1 MYKLVAVD
9 LDGTL
14 LNQYGDVTENTKRVI
29 KNVMRKGT
37 QVVLASGRS
46 IDSIQNIS
54 NEIGASRYIVAGNG
68 AVLYDIEEQKNLY
81 ENYIPIEKAKKIID
95 ICEENSI
102 FYNIYTNK
110 KIVTK
115 NLRYNVLYYYK
126 ENLKKADR
134 KKTNI
139 DIVDSI
145 QDYVKNMRDEKIM
158 KIFICDETAAVFNS
172 IMKKFEEVPNV
183 ETLDVS
189 HMSRKVI
196 NQGTEEVSIE
206 YYYTEIS
213 LSNVDKW
220 TAIEYLIEKLG
231 IKKEEVIAIGDNM
244 NDKKMIENAGLGI
257 VMKGSTPTVIKV
269 ADEIAQSNNEDGAIK
284 ILQKYYKNIKF
295 V

>member
-158 KIFICDETAAVFNS
+158 KIFICDETASVFNS

-196 NQGTEEVSIE
+196 KNGTLEFPIE

-213 LSNVDKW
+213 MKNVDKW
-220 TAIEYLIEKLG
+220 NAIEFLINKMG
-231 IKKEEVIAIGDNM
+231 INKDEVIAIGDNM
-244 NDKKMIENAGLGI
+244 NDKKMIEEAGLGI
-257 VMKGSTPTVIKV
+257 TMEGSTPVVTNV
-269 ADEIAQSNNEDGAIK
+269 ANYVTANNNNEGVAK
-284 ILQKYYKNIKF
+284 ALEKF
-295 V
+295 CF

>member
-145 QDYVKNMRDEKIM
+145 QDYVKNMRDENIM
-158 KIFICDETAAVFNS
+158 KIFICDETASVFNS

-196 NQGTEEVSIE
+196 KKGTLEFPIE

-213 LSNVDKW
+213 MKNVDKW
-220 TAIEYLIEKLG
+220 NAIEFLINKMG
-231 IKKEEVIAIGDNM
+231 INKDEVIAIGDNM
-244 NDKKMIENAGLGI
+244 NDKKMIEEAGLGI
-257 VMKGSTPTVIKV
+257 TMEGSTPVVTDV
-269 ADEIAQSNNEDGAIK
+269 ANYITANNNNEGVAK
-284 ILQKYYKNIKF
+284 ALEKF
-295 V
+295 CF

>member
-145 QDYVKNMRDEKIM
+145 QDYVKNMRDENIM
-158 KIFICDETAAVFNS
+158 KIFICDETASVFNS

-196 NQGTEEVSIE
+196 KNGTLEFPIE

-213 LSNVDKW
+213 MKNVDKW
-220 TAIEYLIEKLG
+220 NAIEFLINKMG
-231 IKKEEVIAIGDNM
+231 INKDEVIAIGDNM
-244 NDKKMIENAGLGI
+244 NDKKMIEEAGLGI
-257 VMKGSTPTVIKV
+257 TMEGSTPAV
-269 ADEIAQSNNEDGAIK
+269 ADIARQHIVFLIRMVGIPK
-284 ILQKYYKNIKF
+284 GGTIGLKK
-295 V
+295 

>member
-145 QDYVKNMRDEKIM
+145 QDYVKNMRDENIM
-158 KIFICDETAAVFNS
+158 KIFICDETASVFNS

-183 ETLDVS
+183 EILDVS

-196 NQGTEEVSIE
+196 KNGTLEFPIE

-213 LSNVDKW
+213 MKNVDKW
-220 TAIEYLIEKLG
+220 NAIEFLINKMG
-231 IKKEEVIAIGDNM
+231 INKDEVIAIGDNM
-244 NDKKMIENAGLGI
+244 NDKKMIEEAGLGI
-257 VMKGSTPTVIKV
+257 TMEGSTPAV
-269 ADEIAQSNNEDGAIK
+269 ADIANYVTADNNNEGVAK
-284 ILQKYYKNIKF
+284 ALEKF
-295 V
+295 CF

>member
-145 QDYVKNMRDEKIM
+145 QDYVKNMRDENIM
-158 KIFICDETAAVFNS
+158 KIFICDETASVFNS

-196 NQGTEEVSIE
+196 KKGTLEFPIE

-213 LSNVDKW
+213 MKNVDKW
-220 TAIEYLIEKLG
+220 NAIEFLINKMG
-231 IKKEEVIAIGDNM
+231 INKDEVIAIGDNM
-244 NDKKMIENAGLGI
+244 NDKKMIEEAGLGI
-257 VMKGSTPTVIKV
+257 TMEGSTPAVTDIANYVT
-269 ADEIAQSNNEDGAIK
+269 ADNNNEGVAK
-284 ILQKYYKNIKF
+284 ALEKF
-295 V
+295 CF

>member
-29 KNVMRKGT
+29 KNV
-37 QVVLASGRS
+37 
-46 IDSIQNIS
+46 
-54 NEIGASRYIVAGNG
+54 EIGASRYIVAGNG

-145 QDYVKNMRDEKIM
+145 QDYVKNMRDENIM
-158 KIFICDETAAVFNS
+158 KIFICDETASVFNS

-196 NQGTEEVSIE
+196 KNGTLEFPIE

-213 LSNVDKW
+213 MKNVDKW
-220 TAIEYLIEKLG
+220 NAIEFLINKMG
-231 IKKEEVIAIGDNM
+231 INKDAVIAIGDNM
-244 NDKKMIENAGLGI
+244 NDKKMIEEAGLGI
-257 VMKGSTPTVIKV
+257 TMEGSTPAV
-269 ADEIAQSNNEDGAIK
+269 ADIANYVTADNNNEGVAK
-284 ILQKYYKNIKF
+284 ALEKF
-295 V
+295 CF

>member
-145 QDYVKNMRDEKIM
+145 QDYVKNMRDENIM
-158 KIFICDETAAVFNS
+158 KIFICDETASVFNS

-196 NQGTEEVSIE
+196 KNGTLEFPIE

-213 LSNVDKW
+213 MKNVDKW
-220 TAIEYLIEKLG
+220 NAIEFLINKMG
-231 IKKEEVIAIGDNM
+231 INKDEVIAIGDNM
-244 NDKKMIENAGLGI
+244 NDKKMIEEAGLGI
-257 VMKGSTPTVIKV
+257 TMEGSTPVVTDV
-269 ADEIAQSNNEDGAIK
+269 ANYVTANNNNEGVAK
-284 ILQKYYKNIKF
+284 ALEKF
-295 V
+295 CF

>member
-145 QDYVKNMRDEKIM
+145 QDYVKNMRDENIM
-158 KIFICDETAAVFNS
+158 KIFICDETASVFNS

-196 NQGTEEVSIE
+196 KNGTLEFPIE

-213 LSNVDKW
+213 MKNVDKW
-220 TAIEYLIEKLG
+220 NAIEFLINKMG
-231 IKKEEVIAIGDNM
+231 INKDEVIAIGDNM
-244 NDKKMIENAGLGI
+244 NDKKMIEEAGLGI
-257 VMKGSTPTVIKV
+257 TMEGSTPAV
-269 ADEIAQSNNEDGAIK
+269 ADIANYVTADNNNEGVAK
-284 ILQKYYKNIKF
+284 ALEKF
-295 V
+295 CF

>member
-145 QDYVKNMRDEKIM
+145 QDYVKNMRDENIM
-158 KIFICDETAAVFNS
+158 KIFICDETVSVFNS
-172 IMKKFEEVPNV
+172 IMKKFDEIPNV

-196 NQGTEEVSIE
+196 KNGTLEFPIE

-213 LSNVDKW
+213 MKNVDKW
-220 TAIEYLIEKLG
+220 NAIEFLINKMG
-231 IKKEEVIAIGDNM
+231 INKDEVIAIGDNM
-244 NDKKMIENAGLGI
+244 NDKKMIEEAGLGI
-257 VMKGSTPTVIKV
+257 TMEGSTPVVTDV
-269 ADEIAQSNNEDGAIK
+269 ANYVTANNNNEGVAK
-284 ILQKYYKNIKF
+284 ALEKF
-295 V
+295 CF

>member
-158 KIFICDETAAVFNS
+158 KIFICDKHQSIFNS
-172 IMKKFEEVPNV
+172 IIKKFSKIEDIEI
-183 ETLDVS
+183 LDVS
-189 HMSRKVI
+189 HMSRKI
-196 NQGTEEVSIE
+196 ISNGTEDVTLE
-206 YYYTEIS
+206 YFYTEITEK
-213 LSNVDKW
+213 NVDKW
-220 TAIEYLIEKLG
+220 YALEYLIDKLN
-231 IKKEEVIAIGDNM
+231 INKNEVIAIGDNV
-244 NDKKMIENAGLGI
+244 NDLKMIQNSELGI
-257 VMKGSTPTVIKV
+257 AMKGSSPKV
-269 ADEIAQSNNEDGAIK
+269 TEVANYISKFDNNHDGATLAIK
-284 ILQKYYKNIKF
+284 NFIE
-295 V
+295 

>member
-134 KKTNI
+134 KRTNI

-158 KIFICDETAAVFNS
+158 KIFICDETASVFNS
-172 IMKKFEEVPNV
+172 IMKKFEEIPNV

-196 NQGTEEVSIE
+196 KKGTLEFPIE

-213 LSNVDKW
+213 MKNVDKW
-220 TAIEYLIEKLG
+220 NAIEFLINKMG
-231 IKKEEVIAIGDNM
+231 INKDEVIAIGDNM
-244 NDKKMIENAGLGI
+244 NDKKMIEEAGLGI
-257 VMKGSTPTVIKV
+257 TMEGSTPVVTDV
-269 ADEIAQSNNEDGAIK
+269 ANYITANNNNEGVAK
-284 ILQKYYKNIKF
+284 ALEKF
-295 V
+295 CC

>member
-158 KIFICDETAAVFNS
+158 KIFICDETASVFNS
-172 IMKKFEEVPNV
+172 IMKKFEEIPNV

-196 NQGTEEVSIE
+196 KKGTLEFPIE

-213 LSNVDKW
+213 MKNVDKW
-220 TAIEYLIEKLG
+220 NAIEFLINKMG
-231 IKKEEVIAIGDNM
+231 INKDEVIAIGDNM
-244 NDKKMIENAGLGI
+244 NDKKMIEEAGLGI
-257 VMKGSTPTVIKV
+257 TMEGSTPVVTDV
-269 ADEIAQSNNEDGAIK
+269 ANYITANNNNEGVAK
-284 ILQKYYKNIKF
+284 ALEKF
-295 V
+295 CF

>member
-196 NQGTEEVSIE
+196 KKGTLEFPIE

-213 LSNVDKW
+213 MKNVDKW
-220 TAIEYLIEKLG
+220 NAIEFLINKMG
-231 IKKEEVIAIGDNM
+231 INKDEVIAIGDNM
-244 NDKKMIENAGLGI
+244 NDKKMIEEAGLGI
-257 VMKGSTPTVIKV
+257 TMEGSTPVVTDV
-269 ADEIAQSNNEDGAIK
+269 ANYVTANNNNEGVAK
-284 ILQKYYKNIKF
+284 ALEKF
-295 V
+295 CF